1 MNRLDMNLIIALE
14 AILRLRSVT
23 AAAGELNLTQ
33 PAVSQALRRLR
44 EHFDDPIVSLAG
56 RRMRP
61 TEFGEQLF
69 VAATQLLNETRHFSQ
84 MRPGFDPASTE
95 RKFSIIASDFVLK
108 VLFAPLLPVLAREAP
123 GVTLQM
129 VPIDAPSDARFQR
142 GEVDFAVI
150 PDRFL
155 YDGHPHR
162 LLFTDDFVCV
172 LSEDHPDIADSM
184 SAETYLSL
192 RHVITEFGG
201 TWRGSHFEQWA
212 LDTAIE
218 LNVACSVPSFAMLAD
233 CLVGTPYVATMH
245 RSLWNSLPPGTG
257 LRAVPHPLPV
267 PRISENLQWHEI
279 REFDSSVR
287 WFRDLVIRVAREQ
300 FPDTEA
306 EPVSGP

>member
-1 MNRLDMNLIIALE
+1 MRLNRLDMNLIIALE

-44 EHFDDPIVSLAG
+44 EHFDDPIVNLIG
-56 RRMRP
+56 RRMQP

-84 MRPGFDPASTE
+84 MRPGFDPLRTE

-108 VLFAPLLPVLAREAP
+108 VLFAPLLPRLAREAP

-155 YDGHPHR
+155 YTDHPHR
-162 LLFTDDFVCV
+162 HLFDDDFIVV
-172 LSEDHPDIADSM
+172 VAEDHPEVSDRM
-184 SAETYLSL
+184 SAETYLSQ

-201 TWRGSHFEQWA
+201 TWRGSHFEQWI
-212 LDTAIE
+212 LDKAID
-218 LNVACSVPSFAMLAD
+218 LKVACSVPSFSMLAD
-233 CLVGTPYVATMH
+233 CLVGTPFVATMH
-245 RSLWNSLPPGTG
+245 RSLWNSFPPGLG

-267 PRISENLQWHEI
+267 PPISENLQWHAI

-287 WFRDLVIRVAREQ
+287 WFRDLVIQTARER
-300 FPDTEA
+300 FGA
-306 EPVSGP
+306 E